1 MFSIFRKN
9 NFESINVNDLHGK
22 LGNINLIDVREPYEY
37 KSGHIP
43 TAKNIPMGT
52 ILAYPEKYLNKSNE
66 YHIICQS
73 GSRSTRT
80 CKNLSN
86 QGYKVINISGGTG
99 SYIKPLER

>member
-9 NFESINVNDLHGK
+9 NFESINVNDLDGK
-22 LGNINLIDVREPYEY
+22 LGKINLIDVREPYEY

-43 TAKNIPMGT
+43 TAKNIPMRT
-52 ILAYPEKYLNKSNE
+52 ILTDPEKYLNKSKE

-73 GSRSTRT
+73 GSRSTRA
-80 CKNLSN
+80 CKNLSD

-99 SYIKPLER
+99 SYIKTLEK